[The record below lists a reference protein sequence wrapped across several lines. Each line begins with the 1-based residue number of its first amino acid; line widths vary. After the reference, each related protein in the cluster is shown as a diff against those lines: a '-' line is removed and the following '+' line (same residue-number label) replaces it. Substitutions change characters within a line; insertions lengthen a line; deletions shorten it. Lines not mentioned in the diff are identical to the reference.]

1 MPPQRLVFEGPTP
14 ESVILDACSEHGTQV
29 QLTEPERFRRGGV
42 MGFFARSGYRVRVM
56 PGAAASAPL
65 ASSPAAALQTT
76 ADALGHLD
84 DELDAYLDS
93 APDVSVEISSPEPI
107 SFDRALERAVN
118 ALGPDPAGTLPSA
131 FEAIVANLTA
141 EAVAALQD
149 PAPVPQVSSLD
160 ALRRGVEAEDGA
172 TMTAPITETVRRREP
187 APERSDAAIPAAEQ
201 LSAQMNEAP
210 IDPLAP
216 YRAAALRGEAIGG
229 SMDEDDFSP
238 AAFLAPPA
246 TPEPVRQPV
255 SAQQTIEVAAK
266 LRSVGF
272 PNRALTAA
280 ASRLPAGFT
289 LEQVFSTLPQSRAIP
304 RVPGALIAVIGIEEA
319 AMSFAR
325 KIASELEVSPDDVAL
340 ARTTGPGGI
349 SDADELGF
357 SPDLLVESAEQA
369 AALAPGWRRDRVAVV
384 AVSVP
389 PTLSGAARART
400 LLRSLR
406 PSITLLLADA
416 STKAADIHLR
426 AEALG
431 GVDSLIMHN
440 VRSTS
445 TPAEMVA
452 TEIAVAR
459 IEHES
464 ATPTLWARLVEDSLD
479 ERAGGE
485 RR

>member
-56 PGAAASAPL
+56 PGAAPAAPL
-65 ASSPAAALQTT
+65 ASSPTVALRTS
-76 ADALGHLD
+76 ADAIGQVD
-84 DELDAYLDS
+84 EELDSYLDS
-93 APDVSVEISSPEPI
+93 APDVSVEISAPESI

-149 PAPVPQVSSLD
+149 PAPLPSTSSLD
-160 ALRRGVEAEDGA
+160 ALRRDADG
-172 TMTAPITETVRRREP
+172 TTITAPMTETVRRQEM
-187 APERSDAAIPAAEQ
+187 APETPATAIPAAEQ
-201 LSAQMNEAP
+201 LSGQMNEAP

-216 YRAAALRGEAIGG
+216 YRAAAMRGEAIGG
-229 SMDEDDFSP
+229 SMEEDDFSP

-246 TPEPVRQPV
+246 TPEPVRQTV

-289 LEQVFSTLPQSRAIP
+289 LEQVFSTLPQARTIP
-304 RVPGALIAVIGIEEA
+304 RVPGALIAVIGLEQTA
-319 AMSFAR
+319 LAFAR
-325 KIASELEVSPDDVAL
+325 KIASELEVSPGDVAL
-340 ARTTGPGGI
+340 ARTESPG
-349 SDADELGF
+349 SAPSSEELGF
-357 SPDLLVESAEQA
+357 SPDLMVESAEQA
-369 AALAPGWRRDRVAVV
+369 GALAPGWRRDRVAVV

-416 STKAADIHLR
+416 TSKAADIHLR

-440 VRSTS
+440 VRATS

-459 IEHES
+459 IEHEVAS
-464 ATPTLWARLVEDSLD
+464 PTLWARLVEDSLD